1 MNHYFDPF
9 SMLVGPAPRVGQV
22 PGMMVPGMAPPV
34 FLNDPRLPP
43 GAYDPRVPVPVPGR
57 DPRIPGF
64 PGGWWNG
71 CGPCGPDLSWCEGQG
86 PQFYRQAIKGAAAS
100 FGPQTALGL
109 TSRVQSG
116 VTTPIG
122 AGLSRTLTASP
133 TVPFCISRLIV
144 ARTAAPFFGI
154 TSIKAA
160 RIEYLSDGEPIP
172 ADMFAADS
180 ALMPPMRMPMLYPGT
195 TISVT
200 VTNNDTADHHFD
212 SSFVGFPGPSCE
224 PCL

>member
-1 MNHYFDPF
+1 MNNYFDPF
-9 SMLVGPAPRVGQV
+9 SMLVGPAPRVGQAP
-22 PGMMVPGMAPPV
+22 PGMMVYPQPW
-34 FLNDPRLPP
+34 N
-43 GAYDPRVPVPVPGR
+43 PVPGLR
-57 DPRIPGF
+57 PYPDQPPVSVVPGYPVPGGRAPGY
-64 PGGWWNG
+64 PGGWAQG

-86 PQFYRQAIKGAAAS
+86 PLFYRQAIKGAAAS

-109 TSRVQSG
+109 TSRVQPG

-133 TVPFCISRLIV
+133 TVPFCISRLIT
-144 ARTAAPFFGI
+144 ARTSAPFFGI

-160 RIEYLSDGEPIP
+160 RVEYLSDGEPIP

>member
-22 PGMMVPGMAPPV
+22 PGMMVPGPGIQYLAQPWQTGQPPV
-34 FLNDPRLPP
+34 Q
-43 GAYDPRVPVPVPGR
+43 VVPGY
-57 DPRIPGF
+57 PIPGPGGRAPGY
-64 PGGWWNG
+64 PGGWTPG

-109 TSRVQSG
+109 TSRVQPG

-160 RIEYLSDGEPIP
+160 RVEYLSDGEPIP